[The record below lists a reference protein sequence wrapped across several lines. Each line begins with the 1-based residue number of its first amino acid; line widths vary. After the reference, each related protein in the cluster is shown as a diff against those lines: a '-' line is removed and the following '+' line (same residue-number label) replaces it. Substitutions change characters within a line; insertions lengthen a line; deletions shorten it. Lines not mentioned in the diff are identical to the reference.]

1 MITYIENRT
10 FIKDEL
16 IPLIETFIS
25 EYIDEDMRYIETP
38 DELEEI
44 EFMNCP
50 DELRETIFNETSN
63 LINECIDDYDIIS
76 NIDQEEYED
85 KIGAIIDEK
94 FEEIKKEKIDIR
106 REDFE
111 RLDYFGDP
119 EEEEY

>member
-1 MITYIENRT
+1 MVTYIENRT

-16 IPLIETFIS
+16 IPLVETLIS
-25 EYIDEDMRYIETP
+25 EYIDDDMRYVETS

-50 DELRETIFNETSN
+50 DELRETIFNEVSN

-76 NIDQEEYED
+76 DINKEEYED

-106 REDFE
+106 REDFD
-111 RLDYFGDP
+111 RLDYFEDP
-119 EEEEY
+119 EEEY